1 MPTKRIVLYSTANC
15 PQCRRARAFLQREG
29 IAFREMD
36 VGGNARARKE
46 LERLGARGVP
56 VLMIGG
62 ERLDGFDEKRFWRLY
77 RG

>member
-1 MPTKRIVLYSTANC
+1 MPAKRIVLYTTAQC
-15 PQCRRARAFLQREG
+15 PHCKRAKAFLRRER

-36 VGGNARARKE
+36 VGKNLRARKE

-56 VLMIGG
+56 VLLIGDA
-62 ERLDGFDEKRFWRLY
+62 RLDGFDEQRFWGLY

>member
-1 MPTKRIVLYSTANC
+1 VAAKRVVLYSTDNC
-15 PQCRRARAFLQREG
+15 PHCNRAKVFLTREG

-36 VGGNARARKE
+36 VGRNPRARKE

-56 VLMIGG
+56 VLLIG
-62 ERLDGFDEKRFWRLY
+62 ESRLDGFDEQRFWRLY

>member
-1 MPTKRIVLYSTANC
+1 MSAKRIVLYSSANC
-15 PQCRRARAFLQREG
+15 PHCRRAKAFLKREG

-36 VGGNARARKE
+36 VGSNARARKE
-46 LERLGARGVP
+46 LERIGARGVP